1 VDAHNARLTFFV
13 YSGMSGWRSNQRRM
27 QPFIDSGH
35 IQIANHTHRHPD
47 LRNLSAAK
55 IHRELLEC
63 HRFIEDVYGVDSRP
77 YFRPPYGAYNNRVRE
92 VAADL
97 GYTKLM
103 MWSGTLGDSGHISLA
118 REYTFGRRYMN
129 NGTVLLGH
137 ANNMNADKL
146 FERLYR
152 VTTSRNLEMVTLQD
166 AMGPAF
172 RPDPAP
178 VSPTA
183 SPIPVI

>member
-1 VDAHNARLTFFV
+1 VAGGVTNVACNRLLTVAISRSPITHIAILICEISVPQRFTESYWSAIDLSTTFTV
-13 YSGMSGWRSNQRRM
+13 LTRV
-27 QPFIDSGH
+27 
-35 IQIANHTHRHPD
+35 HTF
-47 LRNLSAAK
+47 A
-55 IHRELLEC
+55 
-63 HRFIEDVYGVDSRP
+63 
-77 YFRPPYGAYNNRVRE
+77 RE

-118 REYTFGRRYMN
+118 REYTFGKRYMN

-166 AMGPAF
+166 AMGPTF

-178 VSPTA
+178 VSPSA
-183 SPIPVI
+183 SPSPIL